1 MIAMNA
7 LINIINYLKTL
18 FVWREAIWFSLPEV
32 NNKSRDLKIN
42 FWNGYLCIP
51 DYLKGGGGGYI
62 LFFSKAKYVNT

>member
-7 LINIINYLKTL
+7 LIKIINYLKTL

-51 DYLKGGGGGYI
+51 DLKGGGVYSVLLQSKYI
-62 LFFSKAKYVNT
+62 NT